1 MRKIIFVAII
11 FITFII
17 NSIKIIPTNEV
28 TIATLEN
35 RKDSYIL
42 VEKVFGKVVDA
53 EKNGVVLNT
62 ESEYNYIS
70 YSNMEEVNPGDEII
84 TYLVYKNTVGED
96 DILFRIDKKI

>member
-17 NSIKIIPTNEV
+17 NSIKIVPTNEV

-42 VEKVFGKVVDA
+42 VEKVFGKVVDT
-53 EKNGVVLNT
+53 EKNGVILNT

-70 YSNMEEVNPGDEII
+70 YSNMEDVNTGDEII